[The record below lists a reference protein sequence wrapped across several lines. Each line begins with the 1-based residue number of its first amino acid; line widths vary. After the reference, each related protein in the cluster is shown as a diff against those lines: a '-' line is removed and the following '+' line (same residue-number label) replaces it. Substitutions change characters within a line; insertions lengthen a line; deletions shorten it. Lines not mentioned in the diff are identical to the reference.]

1 MREFTTLTKDG
12 NCLLL
17 GYSENTPSRRFGNS
31 KPPYGGL
38 ALHSS
43 APRYSSQTRY
53 TPRSALGN
61 IKAPEGALIFRS
73 LARPAQRFSNF

>member
-1 MREFTTLTKDG
+1 MREFTALTKDG

-17 GYSENTPSRRFGNS
+17 GYSENTPSRRSEIQNR
-31 KPPYGGL
+31 L
-38 ALHSS
+38 TAALHFTRQLLGI
-43 APRYSSQTRY
+43 ARKLAIPRGRA
-53 TPRSALGN
+53 RN